1 LLEEES
7 TRQEALQLLIFVKTE
22 HATRVT
28 AVRSIVVER
37 KREKREVVVE
47 ECGKKQKEV
56 SVRGE

>member
-1 LLEEES
+1 M
-7 TRQEALQLLIFVKTE
+7 LQLLIFVKRE

-37 KREKREVVVE
+37 KHEKSEVVVE